1 MNNILYSEIKR
12 IAPNPATFVIQMC
25 VGGWRDGSR
34 LTCDNDYFTVGRVV
48 TIIRMVKFFI
58 QLYSSNDYFVWFY

>member
-34 LTCDNDYFTVGRVV
+34 LTSDNDYFTVGRCYDYSYGEILHP
-48 TIIRMVKFFI
+48 II
-58 QLYSSNDYFVWFY
+58 FVE